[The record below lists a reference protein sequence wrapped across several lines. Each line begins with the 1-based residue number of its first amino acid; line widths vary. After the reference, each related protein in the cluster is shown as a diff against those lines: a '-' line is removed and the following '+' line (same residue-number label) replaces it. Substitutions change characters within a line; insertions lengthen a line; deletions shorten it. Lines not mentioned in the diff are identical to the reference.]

1 MELKKSVSV
10 IIPNYNG
17 SALLK
22 RYLPFT
28 LEAVNAA
35 RIVYEII
42 IVDDCST
49 DDSVKFITESY
60 PKINLVLNAENKGF
74 SYSCNRGIERA
85 RYELILL
92 LNSDVKLMPDYFD
105 HQWKYFSRWDTF
117 GVMGCIKD
125 MDGSHIQDAAR
136 LPKMNGLKIKTDYFY
151 YTQDDKDR
159 LYTLYLSGA
168 NALIQAEKLKE
179 IGGFYELFSPF
190 YCEDMELSLRAWR
203 LKWNCYYEHK
213 AVCMHEVSAST
224 KNYEK
229 AKWIK
234 SVYFRNR
241 FYMHALHLNGLP
253 LVGWYL
259 QITIVDLLPKLLA
272 GQFWIWKSYMALI
285 KNRKEIKS
293 YKVKIKNLMEAKDTR
308 VTVFKVVKRIQA
320 SIKNKKVTRFKP

>member
-17 SALLK
+17 SQLLK
-22 RYLPFT
+22 QYLPFT
-28 LEAVNAA
+28 LQAVITANTA
-35 RIVYEII
+35 YEII

-49 DDSVKFITESY
+49 DDSTTFIRENY
-60 PKINLVLNAENKGF
+60 PQINLIVNAENRGF
-74 SYSCNRGIERA
+74 SYSCNRGIGAA

-92 LNSDVKLMPDYFD
+92 LNSDVKLTPDYFE

-125 MDGSHIQDAAR
+125 MDGKHIQDAAR
-136 LPKMNGLKIKTDYFY
+136 MPAMNGLKLKTKYFY
-151 YTQDDKDR
+151 YSHDDKDR

-168 NALIQAEKLKE
+168 NALIHADKLKE

-224 KNYEK
+224 KNYET
-229 AKWIK
+229 AKRIK
-234 SVYFRNR
+234 TIYFRNR
-241 FYMHALHLNGLP
+241 FYMHALHLNGFALAA
-253 LVGWYL
+253 WYC
-259 QITIVDLLPKLLA
+259 QITFVDLLPRLLA
-272 GQFWIWKSYMALI
+272 GQLWIWKSYMALVR
-285 KNRKEIKS
+285 NRKEIKS
-293 YKVKIKNLMEAKDTR
+293 YKVKIRDLMEIKDTR
-308 VTVFKVVKRIQA
+308 VTVFDIVKRIRT
-320 SIKNKKVTRFKP
+320 SVRNKRITRFKP

>member
-22 RYLPFT
+22 QYLPFT
-28 LEAVNAA
+28 LEAVTAA
-35 RIVYEII
+35 DIVYEII

-49 DDSVKFITESY
+49 DNSVKFITETY
-60 PKINLVLNAENKGF
+60 PQINLVTNTENKGF
-74 SYSCNRGIERA
+74 SFSCNRGIDQA

-92 LNSDVKLMPDYFD
+92 LNSDVKLTPDYFD

-125 MDGSHIQDAAR
+125 MDGKHIQDAAR
-136 LPKMNGLKIKTDYFY
+136 VPKMNGFKLKTAYFY
-151 YTQDDKDR
+151 YTTEDKDR

-168 NALIQAEKLKE
+168 NALIHAEKLKE

-224 KNYEK
+224 KNYET
-229 AKWIK
+229 AKRVK
-234 SVYFRNR
+234 SIYFRNR
-241 FYMHALHLNGLP
+241 FYMHALHLNGFALA
-253 LVGWYL
+253 GWFL
-259 QITIVDLLPKLLA
+259 QITFIDLLPRLLA

-285 KNRKEIKS
+285 KNRREIKS
-293 YKVKIKNLMEAKDTR
+293 YKAKINDLMEAEDTH
-308 VTVFKVVKRIQA
+308 VTVFDIVKRIRN
-320 SIKNKKVTRFKP
+320 SVKNKKVTRFKP

>member
-17 SALLK
+17 STLLK
-22 RYLPFT
+22 QYLPFT
-28 LEAVNAA
+28 LAAVTTAG
-35 RIVYEII
+35 IIYEII
-42 IVDDCST
+42 IIDDCST
-49 DDSVKFITESY
+49 DDSVKFITENY
-60 PKINLVLNAENKGF
+60 PQINLVVNTENKGF
-74 SYSCNRGIERA
+74 SYSCNRGIEQA

-92 LNSDVKLMPDYFD
+92 LNSDVKLTPDYFD

-125 MDGSHIQDAAR
+125 MDGEHIQDAAR
-136 LPKMNGLKIKTDYFY
+136 LPKMNGLKLKTDYFY
-151 YTQDDKDR
+151 YTHDDKDR

-168 NALIQAEKLKE
+168 NALIHAEKLKE

-224 KNYEK
+224 KNYET
-229 AKWIK
+229 AKWVK
-234 SVYFRNR
+234 GVYFRNR
-241 FYMHALHLNGLP
+241 FYMHALHLNGP
-253 LVGWYL
+253 ALVFWYV
-259 QITIVDLLPKLLA
+259 QITLVDLLPKLVA

-285 KNRKEIKS
+285 KNRHEIKS
-293 YKVKIKNLMEAKDTR
+293 YKVKIKDLMEMKDTR
-308 VTVFKVVKRIQA
+308 VTIFDIVKRIKN
-320 SIKNKKVTRFKP
+320 SVRNKKVTRFKP